1 MIHFSIIGAG
11 GMGSAYAKIINSLS
25 DAKVEYIC
33 DVDVERAKRLAN
45 EHNAKYTSNIRDA
58 IIDEKVDAIIVTTP
72 PFVRKEIFS
81 LAVEYKKPIYCEK
94 PLSTDYRSAV
104 ELYRLIGN
112 KIPVMMGF
120 VLRWW
125 PVYDFI
131 KEKIPKL
138 GKISFAYFTVIGSWI
153 TLLDRTPWRKK
164 RSLNSGLMEQAIHEI
179 DIARYLLG
187 EVKQVYAIG
196 NNYILSGIDYEDSAI
211 FSLNFENDAVV
222 GISCSVG
229 SRIGRRDGM
238 IVATNGTI
246 YFDTRE
252 QYVKFVDKDDTVEE
266 AKIGFREDPY
276 RKEIIEFIELLKENK
291 KPRAT
296 ILDGLKA
303 QEIAEAATI
312 SMGEKKPIKLPLKI

>member
-1 MIHFSIIGAG
+1 
-11 GMGSAYAKIINSLS
+11 
-25 DAKVEYIC
+25 
-33 DVDVERAKRLAN
+33 
-45 EHNAKYTSNIRDA
+45 
-58 IIDEKVDAIIVTTP
+58 
-72 PFVRKEIFS
+72 
-81 LAVEYKKPIYCEK
+81 
-94 PLSTDYRSAV
+94 
-104 ELYRLIGN
+104 
-112 KIPVMMGF
+112 
-120 VLRWW
+120 
-125 PVYDFI
+125 
-131 KEKIPKL
+131 
-138 GKISFAYFTVIGSWI
+138 
-153 TLLDRTPWRKK
+153 
-164 RSLNSGLMEQAIHEI
+164 MEQAIHEI